1 MTQTTVILFGFDN
14 YRGRGGGLWWRHL
27 LEGVLFKL
35 STEGLKSVASQWYL
49 ERVCGRNRTVKDP
62 ERREN
67 LA

>member
-1 MTQTTVILFGFDN
+1 
-14 YRGRGGGLWWRHL
+14 LWWRHL